1 MKRHHGLFV
10 VLALAQ
16 AAVLAGCWGS
26 SKSTS
31 LDLGVTPLADAP
43 RVGTSVCL
51 TCHSA
56 GWFDVADGNLI
67 VNNWSTGIH
76 YTIGGVACEDCHGG
90 GGYHNGVGPI
100 PYKNPSWQT
109 CGSAT
114 PCHGMGSFATTA
126 HANPNADPAGDFSLG
141 DIGDGTGAA
150 SALDVTDF
158 QERAIF
164 KANLSA
170 VSKGEHVEECSRCHN
185 VNQRFEYN
193 GPTRMLVQPDPASL
207 PTPSVT
213 CGSCHY
219 GHNPADNTLV
229 VIPQRAK
236 VMTIPRFR
244 PFFVDDNSASTT
256 FGAQV
261 NAADPNGA
269 TVTASLFQ
277 PSGAVKSNGTVDNG
291 SVITGNGKSNEIH
304 PERLCAA
311 CHTKG
316 KYKYTDHNA
325 LRDVSDTHQTNVF
338 SQYRNSGHGDR
349 EAPAFGGFSAN
360 PKAYNNTFTDGA
372 GSHQSL
378 YPFDMALEN
387 TADFTGLRGAT
398 ATTSRNAAVS
408 DGRGGFNDNFP
419 CYKCHHG
426 IGSTAY
432 QDNVEGTSAA
442 PVLYGDVTV
451 TCITCH
457 DPHTD
462 ATGQTKNTRKP
473 VLMTK
478 YSGKRTVD
486 NAVFTFSGSIFL
498 DNTAVPSTTGNATI
512 CIFCHQGRESGFT
525 LFKTKIELLD
535 NNSSFFNP
543 HYLGTGAML
552 WAHNGYEYAGKVY
565 DANTAHQGANCTTCH
580 MASPTADSLNGG
592 HSWKPNVDACNTASC
607 HGSASLG
614 VIPAATGTKDP
625 DIDAYRAVSDT
636 RNYSGSG
643 TTVAICRQIK
653 ELQDN
658 VIAALLANGIVYD
671 DMNYPYFFK
680 DSVAN
685 MRTNVALRTSAN
697 GFKVW
702 TAKTWKAAFNLSYV
716 IKGLPSNAKT
726 GITTVNA
733 AGITIDTGSQTLVPN
748 HSAAVHNH
756 KYTTQLLYDALVDLG
771 ATVPAGATRVSTGRA
786 ATVYGTG
793 Q

>member
-10 VLALAQ
+10 VLTLAL

-67 VNNWSTGIH
+67 VNNWQNGIH
-76 YTIGGVACEDCHGG
+76 YAIGGVACEDCHGG

-141 DIGDGTGAA
+141 DIGDGTGPA

-164 KANLSA
+164 KADLSA

-193 GPTRMLVQPDPASL
+193 GPTRVLVQPDPANL

-219 GHNPADNTLV
+219 GHNPADNTGV
-229 VIPQRAK
+229 AIITRAQ

-244 PFFVDDNSASTT
+244 PFFADNSSMSAT

-269 TVTASLFQ
+269 TVTGSIFQ
-277 PSGAVKSNGTVDNG
+277 PNG
-291 SVITGNGKSNEIH
+291 SVLLNGTPNYARVFGTNNEIH
-304 PERLCAA
+304 PDRLCAS

-325 LRDVSDTHQTNVF
+325 LRNVSDTHQTNVF

-349 EAPAFGGFSAN
+349 EAPAFGEFSAN
-360 PKAYNNTFTDGA
+360 PGAYNAAFDNGHRVSYPYDMSTDNVGT
-372 GSHQSL
+372 SS
-378 YPFDMALEN
+378 
-387 TADFTGLRGAT
+387 TGPPLV
-398 ATTSRNAAVS
+398 RNAEGSFA
-408 DGRGGFNDNFP
+408 
-419 CYKCHHG
+419 CMHCHHG
-426 IGSTAY
+426 IGSTAFM
-432 QDNVEGTSAA
+432 DNVQKTADA

-473 VLMTK
+473 VVMTE
-478 YSGKRTVD
+478 YSVRGGYGASSVAKV
-486 NAVFTFSGSIFL
+486 TFSGNVFL
-498 DNTAVPSTTGNATI
+498 DNTPVPSAAGNAAV

-525 LFKTKIELLD
+525 LFKVKIEGTVD
-535 NNSSFFNP
+535 NNSNFFNP

-592 HSWKPNVDACNTASC
+592 HTWKPNVDACNTALC

-614 VIPAATGTKDP
+614 AIPASIGTKDP
-625 DIDAYRAVSDT
+625 DLDGYRALSDT
-636 RNYSGSG
+636 TNYSGSG
-643 TTVAICRQIK
+643 TTVAICQQIK

-680 DSVAN
+680 ASVAG
-685 MRTNVALRTSAN
+685 MVDNVAKRTSAN

-726 GITTVNA
+726 GVTTVNA
-733 AGITIDTGSQTLVPN
+733 AGITIDTGSATLVRN